1 MSNDQKLQK
10 PLIKYKVITDKKI
23 IEELD
28 KLPLY
33 IPPNETEETYDTE
46 FISGEKNDLTKSSE
60 KAGELRPIEVSIW
73 FDDPQKESTNSIDR
87 IHLRII
93 DGRHRYKINP
103 NWRRE
108 YHDFS
113 EFARAGSDP
122 IVEYYFAKGHFDM
135 RKTATKEE
143 RKVWVNDMC
152 EHAMKSLGLPPQEC
166 CTWVIQ
172 QARIQGISNEKS
184 IRDVCPKE
192 FKDPSHVLVK
202 EGKTFAKTGKDT
214 KEIKKLKKVAGEKFV
229 ELEATKLRLETENV
243 KLEKEN
249 IGLHEEANNT
259 QRVVADLQQQLRL
272 VANIEQES
280 KCEECGKVTKLSVDA
295 SSGKVLVSESKGTA
309 RIVIPDSK

>member
-1 MSNDQKLQK
+1 M
-10 PLIKYKVITDKKI
+10 KYKIISDKKI
-23 IEELD
+23 IDELD

-33 IPPNETEETYDTE
+33 VPPNETEETYDMGM
-46 FISGEKNDLTKSSE
+46 ISGDNNDLIKSSE
-60 KAGELRPIEVSIW
+60 TIGQHHPIEVAVW
-73 FDDPQKESTNSIDR
+73 FDDPQKESTNSTAR

-93 DGRHRYKINP
+93 NGRHRYKKNP
-103 NWRRE
+103 DWRRE
-108 YHDFS
+108 YYDFT
-113 EFARAGSDP
+113 EFAKEGNDP
-122 IVEYYFAKGHFDM
+122 IIEYYFAKSHFDM
-135 RKTATKEE
+135 SKKGTKEE
-143 RKVWVNDMC
+143 RTIWVYDMC
-152 EHAMKSLGLPPQEC
+152 EHAMKTLGIPPQEC
-166 CTWVIQ
+166 CSWVIQ
-172 QARIQGISNEKS
+172 QARIQGISNERS
-184 IRDVCPKE
+184 IFDACPTE
-192 FKDPSHVLVK
+192 FKNK
-202 EGKTFAKTGKDT
+202 KQAENREGKTWEKSGKET
-214 KEIKKLKKVAGEKFV
+214 KEVKKLKKVAGEKFV